1 MTAKSKCIIITAVLM
16 LAVLLC
22 GCRGF
27 KTAQKELPYLTIG
40 SDEYEPYNY
49 IDGHGNHTGID
60 VELAQEVCRRIQR
73 SPRFVTIKWD
83 DKDGYLEK
91 GEVDCL
97 WGSFSM
103 NGRENDYTWAGPY
116 MYSRQVVVVHGDS
129 DIQRLED
136 LEGKKV
142 SVQSSTK
149 PEEIFLDDAGN
160 NGVPRVKNVYC
171 LVGIDEVF
179 AALRKGYVDA
189 CAGHEISL
197 RTYMDEA
204 DEDYRT
210 LDKPLMVSKLGV
222 AFSKN
227 SAGTLAKEVDSA
239 LRAMEG
245 DGTTERIL
253 KKYGADFQSAEGG
266 VAADENR

>member
-1 MTAKSKCIIITAVLM
+1 M
-16 LAVLLC
+16 
-22 GCRGF
+22 
-27 KTAQKELPYLTIG
+27 
-40 SDEYEPYNY
+40 
-49 IDGHGNHTGID
+49 
-60 VELAQEVCRRIQR
+60 
-73 SPRFVTIKWD
+73 
-83 DKDGYLEK
+83 
-91 GEVDCL
+91 
-97 WGSFSM
+97 
-103 NGRENDYTWAGPY
+103 
-116 MYSRQVVVVHGDS
+116 
-129 DIQRLED
+129 
-136 LEGKKV
+136 
-142 SVQSSTK
+142 
-149 PEEIFLDDAGN
+149 
-160 NGVPRVKNVYC
+160 
-171 LVGIDEVF
+171 F

-227 SAGTLAKEVDSA
+227 STGTLAKEVDSA

-253 KKYGADFQSAEGG
+253 KKYGVGFQSAEGG

>member
-1 MTAKSKCIIITAVLM
+1 MVAKSKYIMITAALL
-16 LAVLLC
+16 LAALLY
-22 GCRGF
+22 GCSGF

-49 IDGHGNHTGID
+49 IDGHGKHTGID
-60 VELAQEVCRRIQR
+60 VELAQEVCRRIGR

-83 DKDGYLEK
+83 DKDRYLEN

-103 NGRENDYTWAGPY
+103 NGRENDYKWAGPY
-116 MYSRQVVVVHGDS
+116 MYSRQVVVVHDGS

-136 LEGKKV
+136 LEGKRV

-149 PEEIFLDDAGN
+149 PEEIFLEDAGK

-197 RTYMDEA
+197 RTYINEA
-204 DEDYRT
+204 DEDYRV
-210 LDKPLMVSKLGV
+210 LDKPLMVAALGV
-222 AFSKN
+222 AFPKN
-227 SAGTLAKEVDSA
+227 GAGTLAEKVDNA
-239 LRAMEG
+239 LRAMES

-253 KKYGADFQSAEGG
+253 RKYGADSQSAEGG
-266 VAADENR
+266 TIADENR